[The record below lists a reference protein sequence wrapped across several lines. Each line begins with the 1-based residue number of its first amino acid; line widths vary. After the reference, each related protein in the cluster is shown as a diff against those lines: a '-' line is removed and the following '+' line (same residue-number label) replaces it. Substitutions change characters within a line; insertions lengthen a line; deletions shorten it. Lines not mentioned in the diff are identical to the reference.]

1 MAKNKWIVAFSAL
14 FAAFFSAQSF
24 SYYDAS
30 GVNVG
35 LQFGYGNT
43 AYNKALFPGLDIRED
58 GIAGRIYLGDQFNPY
73 VGLELGAAVYSET
86 DLTHDTGRIRTE
98 QLDLLLRLGGPIPCS
113 RFRVDLKLGAAVM
126 FVDIDPTDVG
136 RAMGIPREFSTET
149 RPAAGISVAYN
160 FNRNIAIDV
169 SYLHVFGNRKSDSH
183 QAPNG
188 DLATLGLSFFFPI
201 G

>member
-1 MAKNKWIVAFSAL
+1 MEKNKWIAAFAAL
-14 FAAFFSAQSF
+14 FAVFFSAQSF
-24 SYYDAS
+24 SYYDPS

-35 LQFGYGNT
+35 LQVGYGNT
-43 AYNKALFPGLDIRED
+43 SYNKALFPGLDIRED
-58 GIAGRIYLGDQFNPY
+58 GVAGRIYIGDQFNPY
-73 VGLELGAAVYSET
+73 VGLELGGVYYTET
-86 DLTHDTGRIRTE
+86 DLTNDAGRIRTE

-126 FVDIDPTDVG
+126 FIDIDPTDVG
-136 RAMGIPREFSTET
+136 RAKGVVPEFSTET
-149 RPAAGISVAYN
+149 RPAAGLSIAYN
-160 FNRNIAIDV
+160 FNRYIAMDL

-188 DLATLGLSFFFPI
+188 ELATLGLSFFFPI